1 MNLYT
6 GLHTRAK
13 EVFPPMN
20 HEQILLATRQFV
32 ESEMEKND
40 AAHDR
45 DHVCRVVELTKALCR
60 AYPQA
65 DAFRAELLAWL
76 HDMNDDKLSSN
87 VGLDRV
93 SDCLR
98 HCHTPEEDVRFIA
111 EAIPY
116 ISYRKH
122 PHLSEDVP
130 LEIRIVQDA
139 DRIDAI
145 GAVGIART
153 FAFGGAKHRS
163 LTDSL
168 QHFDDKLLHLYDL
181 LNTEEAKRI
190 AQPRHAFLQTFYAQY
205 QAEIGASDSA
215 L

>member
-1 MNLYT
+1 MN
-6 GLHTRAK
+6 R
-13 EVFPPMN
+13 ES
-20 HEQILLATRQFV
+20 ILQTTRQFV

-45 DHVCRVVELTKALCR
+45 DHVDRVVELTKALCR

-65 DAFRAELLAWL
+65 DAFHAELLAWL

-87 VGLDRV
+87 VGLARV
-93 SDCLR
+93 ADFLR
-98 HCHTPEEDVRFIA
+98 SCHAAEEDVRFIA

-122 PHLSEDVP
+122 PRLTEDVP

-139 DRIDAI
+139 DRIDAM

-153 FAFGGAKHRS
+153 FAYGGAKQRS
-163 LTDSL
+163 LTDRL
-168 QHFDDKLLHLYDL
+168 QHFDEKLLHLYDL
-181 LNTEEAKRI
+181 LSTEEAKRI
-190 AQPRHAFLQTFYAQY
+190 AQPRHAFLQAFYAQY
-205 QAEIGASDSA
+205 RAEIGASDSA